1 MESINVEPTGMNDVG
16 TCPCCGKA
24 SRVVWGFSHEG
35 ERTRASYFVHWTLG
49 HIHDYGASIDLIIG
63 AWGEGATAHT
73 RSAVS
78 MTYRLT
84 DTGPWLSV
92 IDAATRPVAK
102 NTLVGRALRRDEV
115 IGTPLAAEAF
125 AIADAVLLQD
135 GRVAELRNP

>member
-1 MESINVEPTGMNDVG
+1 
-16 TCPCCGKA
+16 
-24 SRVVWGFSHEG
+24 
-35 ERTRASYFVHWTLG
+35 
-49 HIHDYGASIDLIIG
+49 
-63 AWGEGATAHT
+63 
-73 RSAVS
+73 

-84 DTGPWLSV
+84 DTGPWLTV